1 MNSGGNWRD
10 LSSYLLESIRVQADV
25 RQELFGLLC
34 KTIKS
39 AADPSEARFIAVI
52 YRPWH

>member
-1 MNSGGNWRD
+1 MPPKSRALYHVSGGNWRD

-39 AADPSEARFIAVI
+39 AGDPSEGS
-52 YRPWH
+52 